1 MSDWLYEDGQESS
14 KGVFINKIN
23 EIKEKIGYIQKRYE
37 NFENIRNE
45 IANLISSLK
54 SNFDYLNSLVTFI
67 FILG

>member
-1 MSDWLYEDGQESS
+1 MSDWLYGDGQESS